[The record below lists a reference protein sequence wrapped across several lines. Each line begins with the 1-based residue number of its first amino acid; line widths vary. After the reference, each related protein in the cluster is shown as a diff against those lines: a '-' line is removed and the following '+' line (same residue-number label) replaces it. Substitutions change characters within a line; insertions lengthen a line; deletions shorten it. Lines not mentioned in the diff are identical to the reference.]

1 METADARHTQAAMS
15 PLDAF
20 QAAARPVQPLWEPS
34 QTLAD
39 APSPLST
46 TIAANNTTDYDRGPD
61 YQTKKAAFF
70 FKLQRE
76 LDKVNSLR
84 TCTKF
89 S

>member
-1 METADARHTQAAMS
+1 MS
-15 PLDAF
+15 PSNAF
-20 QAAARPVQPLWEPS
+20 QAAAGPVQPLWEPS
-34 QTLAD
+34 QALAD

-61 YQTKKAAFF
+61 YQAKKAAFF

-84 TCTKF
+84 TCNNY